1 MGRSYS
7 LKQWAIL
14 PIKPFAEAKTRLSG
28 TLSPAERAALAEEFY
43 RHSLS
48 VLMQVRALEGV
59 LVTSRDPL
67 ILDTARRAGA
77 YALLEAGAPELNAA
91 IRGAIEV
98 ACVLDA
104 DGVLILPADLP
115 LITPEDIAQ
124 ILDLGCA
131 PRVAVLTP
139 DAHYEGTNGLYL
151 SPPDLF
157 TVHYGPGSFARHKAL
172 AEATG
177 AAVHIYESPHMAL
190 DIDTP
195 ADLNIYHSHPLEP
208 TEHHA

>member
-1 MGRSYS
+1 VGRSYL

-28 TLSPAERAALAEEFY
+28 ALSPGERAALAEELY
-43 RHSLS
+43 QHSLS
-48 VLMQVRALEGV
+48 VLLRVRALEGF

-67 ILDTARRAGA
+67 ILETARRAGA

-91 IRGAIEV
+91 LRGAIEV
-98 ACVLDA
+98 ACVLNA
-104 DGVLILPADLP
+104 DGVFIMPADLP
-115 LITPEDIAQ
+115 LITEADIAQ
-124 ILDLGCA
+124 ILELGRA
-131 PRVAVLTP
+131 PRAAVLTP

-177 AAVHIYESPHMAL
+177 AAVHIYESPRMAL

-195 ADLNIYHSHPLEP
+195 ADIDIYQSHPLEP